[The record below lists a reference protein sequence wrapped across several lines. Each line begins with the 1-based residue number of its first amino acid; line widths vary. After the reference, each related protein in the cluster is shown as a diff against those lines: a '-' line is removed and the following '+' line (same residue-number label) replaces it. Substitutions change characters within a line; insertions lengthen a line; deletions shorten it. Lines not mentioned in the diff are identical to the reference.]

1 MTGRWLI
8 LLALCT
14 APLQARDRPAAP
26 PTAEVACYQ
35 VCPEPNGW
43 FARRAVTVL
52 DNPGFRIGWSSA
64 RRSALW
70 VAYQLD
76 PRADR
81 GEVDPRPQG
90 YSIDPRTRPLVR
102 SEEYRGSGFD
112 RGHLAANGIMS
123 RWFGPDAQL
132 AAMRMSNI
140 APQTARLNRGAWQRL
155 EMAETDVWLQGSER
169 VWVITGPIWGQRP
182 AELGRRLPIPEA
194 FYRIWVRTPLG
205 EAPTVTAFRVPQQV
219 CGDETPRYFK
229 VPVATLAEATG
240 LDFGPLSALDEPDL
254 SAAQRAAMDALPLR
268 YASAF
273 QRTPRPEGCA
283 L

>member
-1 MTGRWLI
+1 MIGRALL
-8 LLALCT
+8 LLALCV
-14 APLQARDRPAAP
+14 APLQAREALPP
-26 PTAEVACYQ
+26 PTAEAACYRE
-35 VCPEPNGW
+35 CPEPEGW

-76 PRADR
+76 PLADR
-81 GEVDPRPQG
+81 GQVDARPDG
-90 YSIDPRTRPLVR
+90 YTIDTRTRPHVR
-102 SEEYRGSGFD
+102 SEEYRNTGFD

-123 RWFGPDAQL
+123 RWFGPNAQR

-155 EMAETDVWLQGSER
+155 EMAETDIWLEGATR
-169 VWVITGPIWGQRP
+169 VWVVTGPIWGPRP
-182 AELGRRLPIPEA
+182 PALSRRLPVPEA
-194 FYRIWVRTPLG
+194 FYRIWVREMAGQPL
-205 EAPTVTAFRVPQQV
+205 TVTAFRLPQQV

-229 VPVATLAEATG
+229 VPLATIAEATG
-240 LDFGPLSALDEPDL
+240 LDFGPLTELAEPDL
-254 SAAQRAAMDALPLR
+254 SAKQRAAMDALPLR

-273 QRTPRPEGCA
+273 QRTPRPEGCGR
-283 L
+283 